1 MHGDPVTPHMNGA
14 GVNADNRKQPTEMPM
29 RFVTAEQLKTMQI
42 ILEWARVL
50 KFSSGAVGTQGSSV
64 WSENLFCIPKDRI
77 YKTKSYFT
85 GSLAEVYDIDHII
98 GGDAGLS
105 NAGRQ
110 SILQKNRKSIL
121 KKSKDRLQDKL
132 HNLYQTQFKRKTN
145 NTFYKSTTAQR
156 MVRSLQ
162 KQPLSFCY
170 SRKPRMEHWMNPFSH
185 SHLCHKRTRSSNC
198 FRCAELCYF
207 EGGQKTKTP
216 KSSCMYDIHI
226 HVNWSFHSLTYF
238 SLYKQMSRKRC
249 TFCRTWTRSGQKREW
264 RESSAHL
271 FRVNLTV

>member
-1 MHGDPVTPHMNGA
+1 
-14 GVNADNRKQPTEMPM
+14 
-29 RFVTAEQLKTMQI
+29 MQI

-145 NTFYKSTTAQR
+145 NTFYKSTTAQQHNVWCGPYR
-156 MVRSLQ
+156 NSPYPSVTPGSPGWSTGWTHSVIHTSATKGQGLLTAFSVQNYAILRGDKKPKHPNLHACMTSTYMWTGVFTALPTSASTNKCQGRGAPSAE
-162 KQPLSFCY
+162 PEPDPA
-170 SRKPRMEHWMNPFSH
+170 RKEN
-185 SHLCHKRTRSSNC
+185 
-198 FRCAELCYF
+198 
-207 EGGQKTKTP
+207 EGNHQHTCLG
-216 KSSCMYDIHI
+216 
-226 HVNWSFHSLTYF
+226 
-238 SLYKQMSRKRC
+238 
-249 TFCRTWTRSGQKREW
+249 
-264 RESSAHL
+264 
-271 FRVNLTV
+271 

>member
-14 GVNADNRKQPTEMPM
+14 GVNADDRKQPTEMPV

-121 KKSKDRLQDKL
+121 KNLRIGCKINYITSIKPNSNEKPTIHSTKAQQHNVWCGPYRNSPYPSVTPGSPGWSTGWTHSVIHTSATKGQGLLTAFSVQNYAILRGDKKPKHPNL
-132 HNLYQTQFKRKTN
+132 HACMTSTYMWTGVFTALPTSASTNKCQGRGAPSAEPEPDPARKEN
-145 NTFYKSTTAQR
+145 
-156 MVRSLQ
+156 
-162 KQPLSFCY
+162 
-170 SRKPRMEHWMNPFSH
+170 
-185 SHLCHKRTRSSNC
+185 
-198 FRCAELCYF
+198 
-207 EGGQKTKTP
+207 EGNHQHTCLG
-216 KSSCMYDIHI
+216 
-226 HVNWSFHSLTYF
+226 
-238 SLYKQMSRKRC
+238 
-249 TFCRTWTRSGQKREW
+249 
-264 RESSAHL
+264 
-271 FRVNLTV
+271 